1 VNSETINSIVV
12 IHLDRTVLQPDSEAL
27 RKHLEEL
34 YERKIDKL
42 ILDFTSTDHIC
53 SSALGNIVYMKNRMK
68 SYDGTIRLVI
78 HDDDLLEL
86 MDITMLNQVFK
97 IFHTL
102 EEALH
107 SFYET
112 NLTGF

>member
-1 VNSETINSIVV
+1 MV

-34 YERKIDKL
+34 YEKKVDKL

-53 SSALGNIVYMKNRMK
+53 SSALGNIVYMKNRMR
-68 SYDGTIRLVI
+68 SYNGMIRLVI

-86 MDITMLNQVFK
+86 MDITMLNQVFE

-102 EEALH
+102 EQAL
-107 SFYET
+107 SAFES
-112 NLTGF
+112 L